1 MENEGIERYLKDNGI
16 KPSYIRVK
24 VYEYLI
30 KTYMQRM
37 PQEEYVDNKNKYK
50 KTGGI

>member
-16 KPSYIRVK
+16 KPTYIRVK

-30 KTYMQRM
+30 KHTCA
-37 PQEEYVDNKNKYK
+37 KNASRR
-50 KTGGI
+50 ICRQ